1 MSPNGRRAWR
11 VAAKKLRRKIGRRV
25 RDLDHRSTPISGA
38 WFRRHGFT
46 MDDPRYQIRQYIG
59 TWGTVDGDGVEFAIK
74 PASFTPR
81 SLVGMTQGARKRA
94 WLSNALYPVVFTSGI
109 VTDETEMQAGY
120 SWQEIRDDWP
130 LLGQRLRP
138 CPGCEECRGYDD
150 GIGVLHCDGSGVL
163 PARKSK

>member
-94 WLSNALYPVVFTSGI
+94 IRRVLRS
-109 VTDETEMQAGY
+109 EMPSCYRIPGAFY
-120 SWQEIRDDWP
+120 RI
-130 LLGQRLRP
+130 GQKLRP
-138 CPGCEECRGYDD
+138 CPGCVQCFVCVCCENDTCACSSHSAS
-150 GIGVLHCDGSGVL
+150 ICDGSGVL
-163 PARKSK
+163 PARRA